1 MIRLLDIILSL
12 IILISFIP
20 IGIIIIIILL
30 FTGEGEVFYKPV
42 AYSASKSGIYNLT
55 RYLAIYWAREGIRVN
70 TLTLAGVF
78 NDQEEEFLEEY
89 NSRMPMGRMANI
101 EDYLGPLV
109 FLASESSRYM
119 TGADLVIDGGW
130 TAK

>member
-1 MIRLLDIILSL
+1 MRKHKRGSIINISSIYGALSPDQSL
-12 IILISFIP
+12 Y
-20 IGIIIIIILL
+20 
-30 FTGEGEVFYKPV
+30 EYRREKGEVFYKPV

-55 RYLAIYWAREGIRVN
+55 RYLAVYWAKEGIRVN